1 MKMCY
6 IFSKKIPE
14 LKFINRILFIL
25 FKYNHKRFQ
34 EIIEDEHIINSIQNE
49 LKNILKFL
57 GDSIDNTKEQLK
69 SKISEEIKFLEEKK
83 LKKQAYTFKTPLNLE
98 KNKIKSKNNLVLT
111 DKEKDLLKDYL
122 ISDFEDSYSTILA
135 SEINNT
141 DRITSKKLQ
150 VILEFLFFIR
160 DKTSAIIHSLNEA
173 SSLFFQFLNQYSFK
187 KSIDKNEISDDDEEE
202 DEYSDE
208 DDDDY
213 ALIWKS

>member
-1 MKMCY
+1 M
-6 IFSKKIPE
+6 
-14 LKFINRILFIL
+14 
-25 FKYNHKRFQ
+25 
-34 EIIEDEHIINSIQNE
+34 
-49 LKNILKFL
+49 
-57 GDSIDNTKEQLK
+57 
-69 SKISEEIKFLEEKK
+69 
-83 LKKQAYTFKTPLNLE
+83 E

-122 ISDFEDSYSTILA
+122 ISDFEDSYSTILS

-187 KSIDKNEISDDDEEE
+187 KSIDKNEIKEETKNVISDDDEEEE

-213 ALIWKS
+213 GFDMEERKKNSIISILKIIKKIIKNYLTI

>member
-1 MKMCY
+1 M
-6 IFSKKIPE
+6 
-14 LKFINRILFIL
+14 
-25 FKYNHKRFQ
+25 
-34 EIIEDEHIINSIQNE
+34 
-49 LKNILKFL
+49 
-57 GDSIDNTKEQLK
+57 
-69 SKISEEIKFLEEKK
+69 
-83 LKKQAYTFKTPLNLE
+83 E

-187 KSIDKNEISDDDEEE
+187 KSIDKNEIKEETKNEISDDDEEE

-213 ALIWKS
+213 GFDMEELKKEFNNKSSKNYEKDNQKLFNNLISEIGCFSALDYIFSNNPYYDYEKEINYFK